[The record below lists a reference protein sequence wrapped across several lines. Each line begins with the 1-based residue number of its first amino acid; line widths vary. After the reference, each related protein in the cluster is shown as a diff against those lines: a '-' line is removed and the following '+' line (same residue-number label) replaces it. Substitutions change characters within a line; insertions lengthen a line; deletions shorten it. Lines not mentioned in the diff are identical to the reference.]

1 MPARLRACAADARAP
16 QPAVCQAPIGSIGFL
31 PPTARLCLRRPCAAR
46 SAERGRYLCST
57 PSSLTTVSSASF
69 AFPEG
74 GRAIGRVQRRAS
86 GVFGPANRASG
97 SLLPVARRSR
107 YRHAPARRLRV
118 GAAGV
123 CAVRGSG
130 GEISCQLS
138 MRMSPSRDRRE
149 TKENDQHARRRCS
162 GRICCRHPV
171 CCSWQHCCWAGR
183 MIGDG
188 CLVDN
193 VWNEESSSSKHA
205 NVFFCSSPGTSAWK
219 ETSWQ
224 GRPCTRSLLRRG
236 CPPRS
241 RPRRLRFGA

>member
-1 MPARLRACAADARAP
+1 MCFTRPTVSVSVTSNSCFGIRAGQPCVRFTVASCAP
-16 QPAVCQAPIGSIGFL
+16 QPL
-31 PPTARLCLRRPCAAR
+31 PP
-46 SAERGRYLCST
+46 
-57 PSSLTTVSSASF
+57 
-69 AFPEG
+69 
-74 GRAIGRVQRRAS
+74 RAS
-86 GVFGPANRASG
+86 PPAACGCRRRMRRTGKRWGNQLSTKYAYVPLAG
-97 SLLPVARRSR
+97 SPRNERKR
-107 YRHAPARRLRV
+107 PAR
-118 GAAGV
+118 
-123 CAVRGSG
+123 
-130 GEISCQLS
+130 
-138 MRMSPSRDRRE
+138 
-149 TKENDQHARRRCS
+149 TRRRCS

-219 ETSWQ
+219 GTSWK